1 MYGEYVY
8 PACRRLLEWKQRR
21 YPNNPHRQPWEGP
34 SGNQK
39 GDKNDL
45 PCKNIEE
52 TFQICSEPEEQE
64 NCTGFGRVLSWL
76 EKINFSFPLWTLPEK
91 PFIPPMQEGVR
102 PPPLKHTHR
111 FTPETFRS
119 PTWSSA
125 MERDTQGG
133 CTNTCRDVREARS
146 VSRAVSTPALRSNG
160 PKSPLLLL

>member
-102 PPPLKHTHR
+102 PPPLETYTQIHSRNIPITHLEQCNGARHPGRVHKHL
-111 FTPETFRS
+111 S
-119 PTWSSA
+119 
-125 MERDTQGG
+125 G
-133 CTNTCRDVREARS
+133 CS
-146 VSRAVSTPALRSNG
+146 
-160 PKSPLLLL
+160 